1 MKYSTEN
8 LRKRIAVSAGRAKA
22 DVVIKNGTIID
33 VFNGETFTGDVAIVD
48 GVIAGIGDYEG
59 ETELCFP

>member
-1 MKYSTEN
+1 M
-8 LRKRIAVSAGRAKA
+8 
-22 DVVIKNGTIID
+22 IKNGTIID